1 MPSRTRGRRSSSL
14 LGEIDPAL
22 YAELVQLALK
32 AFAQD
37 TAYSIEMARS
47 AATIE
52 SKREVWRKRLE
63 ARRAGSADVLSSRT
77 EASLV
82 GR

>member
-1 MPSRTRGRRSSSL
+1 MPSRTRGRRSSNP
-14 LGEIDPAL
+14 LGEIDSAG

-32 AFAQD
+32 AFSQD
-37 TAYSIEMARS
+37 TTYSIEMAKS

-63 ARRAGSADVLSSRT
+63 ARKVGSEDVLSSRT
-77 EASLV
+77 EASFA
-82 GR
+82 